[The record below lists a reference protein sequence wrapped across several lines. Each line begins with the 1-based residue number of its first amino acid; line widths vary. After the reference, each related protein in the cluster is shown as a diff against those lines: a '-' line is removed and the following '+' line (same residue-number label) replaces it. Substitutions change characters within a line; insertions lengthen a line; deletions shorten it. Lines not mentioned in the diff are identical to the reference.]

1 MELAEISRKAVELL
15 LERKIT
21 VSLAE
26 SCTGGM
32 IASALVDW
40 PGVSEALLEAAS
52 AIRTRQRCARWAYRR
67 KRWVSIL
74 PSARSAQAKW
84 RAGCAR
90 IRAATMR
97 CQSRNCWAG
106 RRHGRNARGAGLS
119 GHCRQNGR
127 ARGKTRLLRRPD
139 AGAPPGRSARAGNA
153 DRRNRITQRKE
164 GEKNHGKDDFQ
175 EPAGRQDHRRRRKK
189 KSALQY
195 FGGD

>member
-32 IASALVDW
+32 IASALADW
-40 PGVSEALLEAAS
+40 PGASEALLEGCVCYTNEAKMRTLGVS
-52 AIRTRQRCARWAYRR
+52 AETLGKHTA
-67 KRWVSIL
+67 V
-74 PSARSAQAKW
+74 SAQCAGEMARGM
-84 RAGCAR
+84 RAYTGSDYAL
-90 IRAATMR
+90 
-97 CQSRNCWAG
+97 SGHGNCWAG

-139 AGAPPGRSARAGNA
+139 AGAPPEPQRARW
-153 DRRNRITQRKE
+153 KC
-164 GEKNHGKDDFQ
+164 
-175 EPAGRQDHRRRRKK
+175 
-189 KSALQY
+189 
-195 FGGD
+195 